1 MTSLHILLEARS
13 AVRRCW
19 RAYEIEVGA
28 DLFGAWLVE
37 MSYGRIG
44 TMGRSKIRSF
54 ATAADAQAEV
64 DAMPAQACERATT
77 DRGRLSSAAASQ
89 AGDWSQPGLDDRLR
103 AWFGGPDGPDHPNL
117 ALSQVQIGGTQPTIP
132 PFDRADLICRVVRT
146 AVSSNKS
153 PRQFLFAL
161 HLPDRRSWTC
171 SGRVCSDDDA
181 PPPIRT
187 FTNVMSPPC
196 W

>member
-13 AVRRCW
+13 AVRCCW

-64 DAMPAQACERATT
+64 DGRLRKRASAARRIGVAYSLRRATQ
-77 DRGRLSSAAASQ
+77 AA
-89 AGDWSQPGLDDRLR
+89 GWSQPGLDDRLR
-103 AWFGGPDGPDHPNL
+103 GWFGGPD
-117 ALSQVQIGGTQPTIP
+117 
-132 PFDRADLICRVVRT
+132 RAHFR
-146 AVSSNKS
+146 
-153 PRQFLFAL
+153 
-161 HLPDRRSWTC
+161 
-171 SGRVCSDDDA
+171 
-181 PPPIRT
+181 
-187 FTNVMSPPC
+187 
-196 W
+196 